1 VKVVTQIETA
11 TLGDIV
17 IEQSEHQNTTNPQ
30 EQQAIVVELLYEVL
44 FKAKAAYAIPDDM
57 LDIGDYVPSKLR
69 PRTNANSIVLNP
81 DNTLE

>member
-1 VKVVTQIETA
+1 MKVVTQIETA

-57 LDIGDYVPSKLR
+57 LDIGGYVPSKLR
-69 PRTNANSIVLNP
+69 PRTNTSTIVLNP
-81 DNTLE
+81 DNLLE

>member
-1 VKVVTQIETA
+1 MKVVTQIETA

-17 IEQSEHQNTTNPQ
+17 IDQSEHQNTTNPQ
-30 EQQAIVVELLYEVL
+30 EQQSIIVELLYEVL

-57 LDIGDYVPSKLR
+57 LDLGGFIPSRLR
-69 PRTNANSIVLNP
+69 PREGNTSIVLNA